1 MNKEFLICGSLP
13 FCIMALWIKLASSRG
28 CFIDVHNYSLL
39 VCSYFELFVS
49 AIRGNIEETILY
61 VRFVLHIV

>member
-1 MNKEFLICGSLP
+1 MNIFQKIAGHVRETIN
-13 FCIMALWIKLASSRG
+13 
-28 CFIDVHNYSLL
+28 IDNHIDTDAA
-39 VCSYFELFVS
+39 EQ